1 MASTN
6 KNISLCKL
14 LNRNSKR
21 KAQLNFY
28 EGVFCKEKNIVY
40 IICYAGNTTKAI
52 DYFKLI
58 ARKKEYGS
66 AKNKVRN
73 YSYFIFL

>member
-28 EGVFCKEKNIVY
+28 EGVFFV
-40 IICYAGNTTKAI
+40 
-52 DYFKLI
+52 
-58 ARKKEYGS
+58 KK
-66 AKNKVRN
+66 K
-73 YSYFIFL
+73 I